1 MIIASKKL
9 KMKKDH
15 STLPKV
21 ILFLLI
27 FICFQRTVLSQN
39 QKNDFWNHVAI
50 GGGLG
55 LSFGDG
61 FFSGTIAP
69 SAIYRFSPQV
79 AAGLGL
85 NYTYNESKN
94 FYRSSIIG
102 GSIIGLFNP
111 IREVQLS
118 AEFEQL
124 NVNRNYDNSTPFI
137 DEDYWYPALFLGAGY
152 SIISESVSATI
163 GIRFDVLY
171 DRDQSIYAN
180 SWAPFIRFYF

>member
-1 MIIASKKL
+1 MKL
-9 KMKKDH
+9 IKEHLKTKNILVFILIVFCFH
-15 STLPKV
+15 QATLA
-21 ILFLLI
+21 
-27 FICFQRTVLSQN
+27 QN
-39 QKNDFWNHVAI
+39 QKSKFWNQVGI

-69 SAIYRFSPQV
+69 SAIYRLNPQV
-79 AAGLGL
+79 ALGLGL

-94 FYRSSIIG
+94 FYRSSIVG
-102 GSIIGLFNP
+102 GSIIGLINP

-137 DEDYWYPALFLGAGY
+137 NEDYWYPALFLGAGY
-152 SIISESVSATI
+152 RVISNSVSATV

-171 DRDQSIYAN
+171 DRDKSIYAN
-180 SWAPFIRFYF
+180 SWAPFVRFYF